1 MFDTLQPCLELIE
14 LRKQVSLVLAT
25 ALHRAVKAF
34 NAAADLA
41 YRSLQRRMNLIHFD
55 K

>member
-25 ALHRAVKAF
+25 ALHRAIKAF

-41 YRSLQRRMNLIHFD
+41 YRGFQRRTNLVHFD